1 MEGRNAF
8 NFYKSYYDVA
18 KELDDKD
25 RLAFYD
31 AIMSKQ
37 FFNKESELLGNAR
50 FAYISQK
57 HNIDRQVKG
66 YMDKLGITEYQ
77 NVTPTTEPPCSPPS
91 QDSSIPPSVDPCQ
104 QEKEKGQE
112 EEKEKEE
119 LHSIDFSSL
128 LVFINKKTGR
138 GFKVINDAVQKKY
151 KKRLKEGYTK
161 DDIKNAISNAVQS
174 QNHIESKFKYL
185 TPEFF
190 SRADKLDLFRSTKE
204 TIVKPEKNEVPQHH
218 GIWSV

>member
-1 MEGRNAF
+1 MEGRTAF
-8 NFYKSYYDVA
+8 KFYKSYYDVA

-37 FFNKESELLGNAR
+37 FFNKDVELLGNSR

-57 HNIDRQVKG
+57 HSIDRQVKG
-66 YMDKLGITEYQ
+66 YMDRLGITENQ
-77 NVTPTTEPPCSPPS
+77 QVTPPS
-91 QDSSIPPSVDPCQ
+91 QPPTVPPTQGPTQPPSVDPSQ
-104 QEKEKGQE
+104 QEKEKE
-112 EEKEKEE
+112 EEKEKEKEE

-128 LVFINKKTGR
+128 LAFINKKTGR
-138 GFKVINDAVQKKY
+138 GFKVINTATQKKY
-151 KKRLKEGYTK
+151 KTRLKEGYTK
-161 DDIKNAISNAVQS
+161 DDIKNAISNAVKS
-174 QNHIESKFKYL
+174 QNHIDSKCKYL

-190 SRADKLDLFRSTKE
+190 SRADKLNLYSSINE
-204 TIVKPEKNEVPQHH
+204 EIINPEKNDVPKQH